1 MDIRLLGPLEVRTDG
16 GREIG
21 VSAPM
26 LRATLAALALHPGQ
40 VVPVD
45 ELAEQLWGAHV
56 PSSARTTLR
65 NYLMRLR
72 KLLPGEPLRTVP
84 GGYQLQIREEETDQ
98 GRLRAALGRSRE
110 LAGHERAGAAAL
122 LDGAVRLWRGT
133 PLSDLPDCPLRT
145 VERPR
150 LTELYLTA
158 VEERFEL
165 KLGLGEHGPVVD
177 EIATMARAHPLRERL
192 VRQLMLALYR
202 TGRTAEA
209 LSVYREARQRLVEE
223 LGIEPGGELRELE
236 TLILRG
242 NVPAARPES
251 VAEPVRAA
259 DAAVAAPAPAPLPVR
274 GRAAFPPA
282 IATFVARAVELGR
295 IRARLSDAV
304 AAPAVCLIDGPGGV
318 GKSALAVR
326 AAREVADRFPDGL
339 LYVDL
344 RGADPRNAPLSPAEA
359 RQRLLASLGAAVKEV
374 PADPVAAAAYYQE
387 WFTGRR
393 MLVLL
398 DNALDSAQISELL
411 PAEPGC
417 AALVT
422 SRSALTGV
430 HGGHHLH
437 LSTLSTADA
446 IAFVQ
451 SIAEGSA
458 ERGTP
463 AQWEKLVELCGHLP
477 LALRI
482 IATRMAARPRWSV
495 ADWTAVLRDER
506 LRMDELSVDDL
517 DLRTSLTVSIEQL
530 GDVPAAR
537 VFPLLGTAAVL
548 SYSPEAVAELA
559 GCPVPRAREALERLA
574 DAQIAT
580 SPRPGVYV
588 LHDLVRSAAVWQADR
603 LPPQRSREALA
614 GLARWCVGSLHRSNA
629 PLALARHFATRYA
642 QGAARFAKGRSF
654 RSVDE
659 SLPWTDEVLEDVLAL
674 AAQLAE
680 PEFDSG
686 EELAGRPLSC
696 FALESVRALETYL
709 GLRLSWRAQRRLC
722 ELALAVGE
730 RQGDV
735 FAQAVAY
742 GQLGKAAGQQGEA
755 PRGME
760 LLERATRLFRALG
773 DREEALGTMMN
784 MVPTLGSSGRL
795 AEAVDVG
802 HRALAEA
809 EELGNTDSRAQIINN
824 LGRCHL
830 YLGEHDQAYRL
841 FTSNYEAVTV
851 PYERTIAAGLLAE
864 YHLETREFEEA
875 ARWAN
880 RALRHSAEQPFDPFV
895 AAQQRTWLAAA
906 LRGLGREEAARAEES
921 RAKAV
926 LDDLNSRE
934 NLHLRV
940 RVEERYAIG

>member
-1 MDIRLLGPLEVRTDG
+1 MDIRLLGPLEVRADDG
-16 GREIG
+16 SEIG

-26 LRATLAALALHPGQ
+26 LRATLAALALRAGQ

-45 ELAEQLWGAHV
+45 ELARGLWGDHV
-56 PSSARTTLR
+56 PPSARTTLR
-65 NYLMRLR
+65 NYVMRLR
-72 KLLPGEPLRTVP
+72 KALPGERLRTVS
-84 GGYQLQIREEETDQ
+84 GGYQLDVRDEETDL
-98 GRLRAALGRSRE
+98 GRLRAALGRARE
-110 LAGHERAGAAAL
+110 LAGQEPDGAAAL

-145 VERPR
+145 VERTR

-158 VEERFEL
+158 VEERFGL
-165 KLGLGEHGPVVD
+165 KLDLGEHGVVVD
-177 EIATMARAHPLRERL
+177 DIAAAARAHPLRERL

-202 TGRTAEA
+202 GGRTAEA
-209 LSVYREARQRLVEE
+209 LSVYREARRRLVDE

-236 TLILRG
+236 GLILRG
-242 NVPAARPES
+242 DARLAVPAPVPE
-251 VAEPVRAA
+251 PTPAA
-259 DAAVAAPAPAPLPVR
+259 APPAPAPAAFPAR

-344 RGADPRNAPLSPAEA
+344 RGADPRNAPLAPAEA
-359 RQRLLASLGAAVKEV
+359 RQRLLASLGAAGKEI
-374 PADPVAAAAYYQE
+374 PADPEAAAAYYQE

-393 MLVLL
+393 VLVLL
-398 DNALDSAQISELL
+398 DNALDAAQVTDLL
-411 PAEPGC
+411 PTEPGC

-422 SRSALTGV
+422 SRAALTGV

-437 LSTLSTADA
+437 LSTLTTADA
-446 IAFVQ
+446 ITFVQ
-451 SIAEGSA
+451 SIAEGAA

-463 AQWEKLVELCGHLP
+463 AQWEELVTLCGHLP

-482 IATRMAARPRWSV
+482 IANRMAARPRWSV

-506 LRMDELSVDDL
+506 RRTDELSVDDL
-517 DLRTSLTVSIEQL
+517 DLRTSVMVSIDQL
-530 GDVPAAR
+530 GDAPAAR
-537 VFPLLGTAAVL
+537 IFPLLGAAAVL
-548 SYSPEAVAELA
+548 SYSPESVAELA
-559 GCPVPRAREALERLA
+559 GCDVRRAREALERLT

-580 SPRPGVYV
+580 CPRPGVYV
-588 LHDLVRSAAVWQADR
+588 LHDLVRSAAAWQADR
-603 LPPQRSREALA
+603 LPPGRSREALA
-614 GLARWCVGSLHRSNA
+614 GLAGWCVGSLHRSNA
-629 PLALARHFATRYA
+629 PLALAQSFAKRYA
-642 QGAARFAKGRSF
+642 RGEARFTQGRTF

-674 AAQLAE
+674 ADQLSA
-680 PEFDSG
+680 PEFDTG
-686 EELAGRPLSC
+686 RELAGRPLSC
-696 FALESVRALETYL
+696 FALESVRALETYF

-735 FAQAVAY
+735 FAQGVAH

-755 PRGME
+755 SRGMA
-760 LLERATRLFRALG
+760 LLERATALFRSLG
-773 DREEALGTMMN
+773 EREEALGTMMN
-784 MVPTLGSSGRL
+784 MVPTLGSAGRL
-795 AEAVDVG
+795 AEAVEVG
-802 HRALAEA
+802 RRVLAEA
-809 EELGNTDSRAQIINN
+809 EDLENTDSRAQIINN

-830 YLGEHDQAYRL
+830 YLGEHGQAYRL
-841 FTSNYEAVTV
+841 FTSNYETVTV

-864 YHLETREFEEA
+864 YHLEVGEFEEA
-875 ARWAN
+875 ARWAD
-880 RALRHSAEQPFDPFV
+880 RALRHATEQPFDPFV

-906 LRGLGREEAARAEES
+906 LRGLGREEPARAEES